1 MYHPFALA
9 RLSFALQRH
18 AMRFPQHGRWAL
30 PLIAVIT
37 ALAAEPLRAQ
47 ATGTGSITGTITDS
61 VHSRPAAGAIVML
74 TRLSSEQGDFRSK
87 FADDKGRFRFDS
99 LPGGRYSVAFATS
112 YLDSL
117 SLTLAPR
124 ELLLADG
131 QHQRVDFATPSG
143 ATLRAAAC
151 PGVTL
156 GRGQGAV
163 IGQVTDAD
171 TDRPLPGAQVAVSWN
186 ELTVDSALRPVRTE
200 HGGAV
205 ATDSLGRYQL
215 CGVPTD
221 TYFIVQVQD
230 SGRAGSPLTMSV
242 DDEGGVLL
250 RDLSFSTSSA
260 RSLASLDSAAQSA
273 DTTPPPPLSGTST
286 VTGVVRGPSGQP
298 LAEAQVRV
306 RDAAGVTR
314 TDSLGRFTLSGQ
326 PAGTQL
332 LETRRVGY
340 RLSSVPVELR
350 SGRTVEVT
358 VTLARIVNLDS
369 IRIVAQ
375 RSRYREFEQRRKNG
389 FGRYLDQA
397 AIEKQHPLETSDLFR
412 MMPGFRVVGFGIDAH
427 VVSTRGAVSFSGSC
441 TPNIVIDGIQH
452 QDINL
457 ISPDAIGAIEA
468 YPGPAGAP
476 MQYDS
481 ACGVVVIWTKR

>member
-1 MYHPFALA
+1 
-9 RLSFALQRH
+9 
-18 AMRFPQHGRWAL
+18 
-30 PLIAVIT
+30 VT
-37 ALAAEPLRAQ
+37 
-47 ATGTGSITGTITDS
+47 
-61 VHSRPAAGAIVML
+61 
-74 TRLSSEQGDFRSK
+74 
-87 FADDKGRFRFDS
+87 
-99 LPGGRYSVAFATS
+99 
-112 YLDSL
+112 
-117 SLTLAPR
+117 
-124 ELLLADG
+124 LADG
-131 QHQRVDFATPSG
+131 QRVRVDFATPSG
-143 ATLRAAAC
+143 ETLRAAAC
-151 PGVTL
+151 PGLNL

-171 TDRPLPGAQVAVSWN
+171 ADRPLTTAHVAVSWN
-186 ELTVDSALRPVRTE
+186 DLSLDNTLRPITRE
-200 HGGAV
+200 RGGEV
-205 ATDSLGRYQL
+205 PVDSLGRYRL

-221 TYFIVQVQD
+221 TYLGVQVQD
-230 SGRAGSPLTMSV
+230 RGRVGSVLTIVV
-242 DDEGGVLL
+242 DSAGGVLL

-260 RSLASLDSAAQSA
+260 RSLASLDSAARSA

-340 RLSSVPVELR
+340 RLGSVPVELR

-457 ISPDAIGAIEA
+457 INPDAIGAIEA